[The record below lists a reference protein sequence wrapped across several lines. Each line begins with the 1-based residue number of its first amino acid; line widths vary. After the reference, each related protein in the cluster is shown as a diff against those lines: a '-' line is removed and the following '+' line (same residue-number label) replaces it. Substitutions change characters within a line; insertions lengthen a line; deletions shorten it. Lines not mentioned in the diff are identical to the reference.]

1 MIFKKVNIIIFLI
14 TSMVSWSQSTFN
26 LKVSIEGLNSDEG
39 KLFVA
44 IYDHRD
50 DFLKNPYQGEI
61 TEIINGKAMV
71 EFNQL
76 PQGTYAISSFHDE
89 NNNGKLDKNY
99 FGIPKEPNACSNNA
113 KARLGPPKYVD
124 AKFNLEKENTS
135 IKIFY

>member
-1 MIFKKVNIIIFLI
+1 MIFKKLSIIIFLI
-14 TSMVSWSQSTFN
+14 TSVVSWSQSTFN

-44 IYDHRD
+44 LYDHRD

-61 TEIINGKAMV
+61 VEIINGKAIV
-71 EFNQL
+71 EFSQL

-89 NNNGKLDKNY
+89 NNNGLLDKNY

-113 KARLGPPKYVD
+113 KARFGPPKYAD
-124 AKFNLEKENTS
+124 AKFNLEKDETS
-135 IKIFY
+135 IKILY